1 MLDYYLVG
9 FDSTYLSLAIPAFIF
24 ALWAQFSVSSTF
36 KKYSKVS
43 TSRGMTGADAA
54 RAILDGNGLYNV
66 RVEHVAGNLSD
77 HFDPKDNVIRL
88 SDSVYGVAS
97 VAAVGVA
104 AHEAGHAIQHAQNYA
119 PIRIREAIIP
129 ITQIG
134 STLSMP
140 LVFLGIILPAFEVF
154 ISVGIILFA
163 FVTLFQLVT
172 LPVELNASSRAVKIL
187 VEGNYVDDQEKV
199 GVKKVLTAAA
209 MTYVAALAT
218 SLVSLLRL
226 VLLARR
232 ND

>member
-9 FDSTYLSLAIPAFIF
+9 FDSTYLMLALPAFIF
-24 ALWAQFSVSSTF
+24 AIWAQFSVNSTF
-36 KKYSKVS
+36 KKFSKERMYS
-43 TSRGMTGADAA
+43 GMTGAQAA
-54 RAILDGNGLYNV
+54 RAILDGHGLHNV
-66 RVEHVAGNLSD
+66 RVEHIPGKLSD
-77 HFDPKDNVIRL
+77 HFDPRDNVIRL
-88 SDSVYGVAS
+88 SDAVYGESS

-104 AHEAGHAIQHAQNYA
+104 AHEAGHAIQHADSYA

-129 ITQIG
+129 VTQIG

-140 LVFLGIILPAFEVF
+140 LVFLGLIFPSFESL
-154 ISVGIILFA
+154 ITVGIILFS
-163 FVTLFQLVT
+163 FVTFFQLVT
-172 LPVELNASSRAVKIL
+172 LPVEFNASSRAVKIL
-187 VEGNYVDDQEKV
+187 ADGNYVNDEEKR
-199 GVKKVLTAAA
+199 GVKKVLGAAA

>member
-9 FDSTYLSLAIPAFIF
+9 FDSTYLMLAIPAFIF
-24 ALWAQFSVSSTF
+24 AIWAQFSVNSTF
-36 KKYSKVS
+36 KKFSKVS

-54 RAILDGNGLYNV
+54 RAILDGHGLHNV
-66 RVEHVAGNLSD
+66 RVEHIQGNLSD
-77 HFDPKDNVIRL
+77 HYDPRDNVIRL
-88 SDSVYGVAS
+88 SDSVYGVSS

-104 AHEAGHAIQHAQNYA
+104 AHEAGHAIQHADNYA

-129 ITQIG
+129 ITQVG

-154 ISVGIILFA
+154 INVGIILFA

-187 VEGNYVDDQEKV
+187 TAGNYVDDQERQ